1 MKYEPNTIWRIV
13 NPTVVFDFEDLLPI
27 YIIVWNL
34 VKTILICNS
43 SRTKTLYNLIPKLP
57 ILNLDLL
64 DWQGILLCLEL

>member
-1 MKYEPNTIWRIV
+1 MSYIGIPTWVFQIQPRNSEAREPTSV
-13 NPTVVFDFEDLLPI
+13 C
-27 YIIVWNL
+27 NL
-34 VKTILICNS
+34 VKTIFICNS